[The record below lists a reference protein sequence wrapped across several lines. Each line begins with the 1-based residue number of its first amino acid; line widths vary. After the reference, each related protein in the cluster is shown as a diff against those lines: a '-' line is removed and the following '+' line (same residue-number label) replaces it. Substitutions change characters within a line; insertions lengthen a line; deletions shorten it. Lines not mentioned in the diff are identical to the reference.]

1 MKKGIA
7 AALALLGL
15 IGICLAAVPLIQ
27 IHVADLLK
35 VEIERSGTNKVGSVE
50 VSLFDRQIVLLD
62 VRSTRPAGEMTIGRV
77 DASGL
82 DWPIKEFLQGRTPLQ
97 GIRLG
102 DPLQARR
109 LEVQDFRVVDQVT
122 QVSLASM
129 VVEDFDLDR
138 FDPGEGGP
146 QAERQRVARA
156 LAALKIG
163 RLELRNL
170 AIAQQKSGDTFGLAS
185 FLVERFERGRIGRLT
200 TNDME
205 AAAKGKKVAEVKIG
219 DLNLNDLDLRRLLG
233 ALGSDDWEPGMPMG
247 RAQLASGRISGF
259 GGDAFAR
266 YGISLGSI
274 SIETVHE
281 SADVSRTRT
290 RIEGFVLAP
299 PLRGLEALQL
309 RIALQSMGLKEVKL
323 DLDCS
328 GLEDRVKGVL
338 AVEQCALVGPGLGQI
353 DFSARLTNADAAFW
367 QAIDEGDLDGLQM
380 TSAALSS
387 ARLVVADKSLLER
400 SLKALS
406 TVTGQPVA
414 RTRANLANEIRR
426 YSPPG
431 VLISERMTKL
441 FDTVAQFIERGGTL
455 TIDANPDPP
464 VDLDRFTYLFRPD
477 ADLVSGL
484 GLTATLS
491 K

>member
-1 MKKGIA
+1 MKKGIV
-7 AALALLGL
+7 AALVVLGVV
-15 IGICLAAVPLIQ
+15 GICLAAIPLIQ

-35 VEIERSGTNKVGSVE
+35 AEIESDGTSKVGSVE
-50 VSLFDRQIVLLD
+50 VALFDRQIILLD
-62 VRSTRPAGEMTIGRV
+62 VKATRPDGNMTIGRV

-82 DWPIKEFLQGRTPLQ
+82 DWPIREFLQGRTPFQ
-97 GIRLG
+97 GIRWG
-102 DPLQARR
+102 DPLQAKR

-138 FDPGEGGP
+138 FDPGESGP
-146 QAERQRVARA
+146 HAERQRVARA
-156 LAALKIG
+156 LAALKVG

-170 AIAQQKSGDTFGLAS
+170 AIAQQNNGDTFGLAS
-185 FLVERFERGRIGRLT
+185 FIVERFDRGRIGRLT
-200 TNDME
+200 TNAIE
-205 AAAKGKKVAEVKIG
+205 ATAKGKKVAEVQIA
-219 DLNLNDLDLRRLLG
+219 DLNVSGLDVRRMLG
-233 ALGSDDWEPGMPMG
+233 ALGSSDWEPGTPMG
-247 RAQLASGRISGF
+247 RVQLASGRISGF

-266 YGISLGSI
+266 YGISLSSI

-281 SADVSRTRT
+281 SSDVSRTRT

-299 PLRGLEALQL
+299 PLRGLEALQI

-328 GLEDRVKGVL
+328 GLEDRAKGVL

-353 DFSARLTNADAAFW
+353 DFSARLINADAAFW
-367 QAIDEGDLDGLQM
+367 QAVDEGDLDGLQM

-414 RTRANLANEIRR
+414 RTRANMATEIRR

-431 VLISERMTKL
+431 VLISESMTKL
-441 FDTVAQFIERGGTL
+441 LDTVAQFVERGGTL
-455 TIDANPDPP
+455 TIDAKPDPP
-464 VDLDRFTYLFRPD
+464 ADLDRLTYLIRPD

>member
-7 AALALLGL
+7 AALVVLGL
-15 IGICLAAVPLIQ
+15 VGICLAAIPIIQ
-27 IHVADLLK
+27 IRVADLLK
-35 VEIERSGTNKVGSVE
+35 AEIERDGASKVGSVE
-50 VSLFDRQIVLLD
+50 VALFDRQIILLD
-62 VRSTRPAGEMTIGRV
+62 VKTTRPDGNMTIGRV

-82 DWPIKEFLQGRTPLQ
+82 DWPIREFLQGRTPFQ
-97 GIRLG
+97 GIRWG
-102 DPLQARR
+102 DPLQAKR

-129 VVEDFDLDR
+129 VVENFDLDR
-138 FDPGEGGP
+138 FDPGESGP
-146 QAERQRVARA
+146 QAERQRVVRA
-156 LAALKIG
+156 LAALKVG

-170 AIAQQKSGDTFGLAS
+170 AIAQQNNGDTFGLAS
-185 FLVERFERGRIGRLT
+185 FVVERFDRGQIGRLT
-200 TNDME
+200 TNAME
-205 AAAKGKKVAEVKIG
+205 ATAKGKKVAEVQIA
-219 DLNLNDLDLRRLLG
+219 DLNINGLDVRRMLG
-233 ALGSDDWEPGMPMG
+233 ALGSSDWEPGTPMG
-247 RAQLASGRISGF
+247 RVQLASGRISGF

-274 SIETVHE
+274 SIETVQE
-281 SADVSRTRT
+281 SREVSRTRT

-299 PLRGLEALQL
+299 PLRGLEALQI

-328 GLEDRVKGVL
+328 GLEDRAKGVL
-338 AVEQCALVGPGLGQI
+338 AVEQCALVGPGLAEI
-353 DFSARLTNADAAFW
+353 DFSARLINADAAFW
-367 QAIDEGDLDGLQM
+367 QAVDEGDLDGLQT

-400 SLKALS
+400 SLKVLS
-406 TVTGQPVA
+406 TMTGQPVA
-414 RTRANLANEIRR
+414 RTRANMANEVRR

-431 VLISERMTKL
+431 VLISESMTKL
-441 FDTVAQFIERGGTL
+441 LDTVAQFVERGGTL
-455 TIDANPDPP
+455 TIDAKPDPP
-464 VDLDRFTYLFRPD
+464 ADIDRFTYLIRPD

>member
-7 AALALLGL
+7 AALVLLGL
-15 IGICLAAVPLIQ
+15 IGICLAAIPLVQ

-35 VEIERSGTNKVGSVE
+35 AEIERSGTSKVGSVE
-50 VSLFDRQIVLLD
+50 VALFDRQIILLD
-62 VRSTRPAGEMTIGRV
+62 VKTTRPDGDMTIGRI

-82 DWPIKEFLQGRTPLQ
+82 DWPIREFLQGRTPFQ
-97 GIRLG
+97 GIRWG
-102 DPLQARR
+102 DPLQAKR
-109 LEVQDFRVVDQVT
+109 LEVRDFRVIDQVT
-122 QVSLASM
+122 EVSLASM
-129 VVEDFDLDR
+129 IIENFDLDR
-138 FDPGEGGP
+138 FDPGEAGP
-146 QAERQRVARA
+146 YAERLRVARA
-156 LAALKIG
+156 LAALEVG

-185 FLVERFERGRIGRLT
+185 FLVERFDRGRIGRLT
-200 TNDME
+200 TSAME
-205 AAAKGKKVAEVKIG
+205 ATAKGKKVAEVQIA
-219 DLNLNDLDLRRLLG
+219 DLNMNGLDVRRMLG
-233 ALGSDDWEPGMPMG
+233 ALGSSDWEPGMPIG
-247 RAQLASGRISGF
+247 RVQLASGRISGF

-266 YGISLGSI
+266 YGISLGSV

-281 SADVSRTRT
+281 SDDVSRTRT
-290 RIEGFVLAP
+290 RVEGFVLAP
-299 PLRGLEALQL
+299 PLRGLEGLQL
-309 RIALQSMGLKEVKL
+309 RIAMQSMGLKEVKL

-328 GLEDRVKGVL
+328 GLEDRAKGVL
-338 AVEQCALVGPGLGQI
+338 AVEQCALVGPGLGEI
-353 DFSARLTNADAAFW
+353 DFSARLINADAAFW
-367 QAIDEGDLDGLQM
+367 QAVDEGDLDGLQM

-431 VLISERMTKL
+431 VLISESMTKL
-441 FDTVAQFIERGGTL
+441 LDTVAQFVERGGTL
-455 TIDANPDPP
+455 TIDAKPDPP
-464 VDLDRFTYLFRPD
+464 ADLDRVTYLIRPD